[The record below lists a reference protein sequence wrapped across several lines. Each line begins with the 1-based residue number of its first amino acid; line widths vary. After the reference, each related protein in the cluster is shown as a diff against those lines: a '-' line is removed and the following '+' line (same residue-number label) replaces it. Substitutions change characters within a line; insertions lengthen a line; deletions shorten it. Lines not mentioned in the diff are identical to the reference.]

1 MCASQRE
8 FGKKMGSLKRKTVEG
23 AAWMVAMRVCVN
35 LIGILSTVFLARL
48 LTPGDF
54 GVVALAGSAYLFISV
69 IGQFGFDSALIH
81 HEAPTDEHY
90 NSAWTANILV
100 GLTISAIMF
109 AVAKPAAWFFDD
121 LRIENVVYAFS
132 MLSLAKG
139 FENIGVV
146 NFRKSLRFKG
156 DFLYFVLPKLPSAI
170 VAVTFAYL
178 LRSYWA
184 LVIGMVMSQILT
196 LIYSHVAQPFRPRLS
211 LKKIGDLL
219 GFSRWI
225 MISNI
230 LGFLFNNG
238 VEILLGRLK
247 DASAVGIFGI
257 ARQLAYLP
265 STELLAPINR
275 ALFPSFA
282 TVSNEPERLRNILSR
297 VLGVTALISIPS
309 AFGIYSLAGIIVP
322 VIFGEHW
329 IEAVPVLSVL
339 GFAGVIVS
347 VHSVFGPLLLARGN
361 PRLLSHA
368 TLVSVVVTL
377 PTAAFLIPLLGA
389 VGVAYATLLGS
400 LITIPMLISGVR
412 REVGFGWRDLA
423 ACIWRPVTASVL
435 MAAALRQAQTV
446 LVDHGGAGPV
456 VLFELVV
463 LGVIVFSISLVVSW
477 VASGLP
483 VGAEK
488 ELWEL
493 IRGRLKRD

>member
-1 MCASQRE
+1 
-8 FGKKMGSLKRKTVEG
+8 MGSLKRKTVEG

-35 LIGILSTVFLARL
+35 LIGLLSTVILARL

-54 GVVALAGSAYLFISV
+54 GVVALAGSAYVFISV
-69 IGQFGFDSALIH
+69 LGQFGFDSALIH
-81 HEAPTDEHY
+81 HQAPTDEHY

-100 GLTISAIMF
+100 GLLISAIMF
-109 AVAKPAAWFFDD
+109 AVAKPAAWFFGDP
-121 LRIENVVYAFS
+121 RIENVVYAFS

-170 VAVTFAYL
+170 VAVAVAYF

-184 LVIGMVMSQILT
+184 LVMGMVTSQTLT
-196 LIYSHVAQPFRPRLS
+196 LIYSHIAQPFRPRFS
-211 LKKIGDLL
+211 LKKFGDLF
-219 GFSRWI
+219 GYSRWI
-225 MISNI
+225 LISNG
-230 LGFLFNNG
+230 LNFLSNNG
-238 VEILLGRLK
+238 VEILLGRIK

-282 TVSNEPERLRNILSR
+282 TVSKEPKRLRNILSR
-297 VLGVTALISIPS
+297 VLGTTAMISVPS
-309 AFGIYSLAGIIVP
+309 AFGIYALADILVP
-322 VIFGEHW
+322 VIFGEQW
-329 IEAVPVLSVL
+329 RDAAPVVAVL
-339 GFAGVIVS
+339 GFAGVIVATRS
-347 VHSVFGPLLLARGN
+347 ALGPVLLACGN

-368 TLVSVVVTL
+368 TLGSVVVTL
-377 PTAAFLIPLLGA
+377 PTAALLIPLLGI

-400 LITIPMLISGVR
+400 LLTVPMLLSGVR
-412 REVGFGWRDLA
+412 REIGFGWRDLV
-423 ACIWRPVTASVL
+423 ACVWRPLTASAL
-435 MAAALRQAQTV
+435 MAVVLLQVQPA
-446 LVDHGGAGPV
+446 LVDHGGAVPL
-456 VLFELVV
+456 VLFELVA
-463 LGVIVFSISLVVSW
+463 LGAVIFSTSLLAIW
-477 VASGLP
+477 VAAGLP

-493 IRGRLKRD
+493 IRGRIRRI